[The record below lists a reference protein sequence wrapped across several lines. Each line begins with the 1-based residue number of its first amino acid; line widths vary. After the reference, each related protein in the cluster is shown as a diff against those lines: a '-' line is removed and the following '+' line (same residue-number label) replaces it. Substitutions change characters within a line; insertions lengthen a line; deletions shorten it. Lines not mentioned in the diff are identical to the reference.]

1 MPRAKRYQNLQKS
14 VQPASTSQGV
24 AQPLSTTESTP
35 SHLDNTPQL
44 VSFFQPTP
52 SVQAAAHQTASV
64 RTTSQSAPSVR
75 AAAQPSHSVHA
86 TSQTSIRAAA
96 QPTYSVQATSQLD
109 LSVQAPSRPTQSKK
123 RPRRECSQHWTV
135 DAIDSQGATKK
146 LKVKVKDVMYLS
158 DEKCIVVEFDDM
170 DQPIGE
176 RQGVLAG
183 FCGILATDCS
193 LFPIHFNKWPDLPKS
208 YFNCCFDRIIKEKI
222 ELVVSQSA
230 TDESEVSP
238 NDVVGKV
245 LGKEHS
251 GRVRCLGLGAIP
263 SKVFRQTRRHF
274 GGINSS
280 SCDNG
285 SCSSKREEKYNQIVN
300 AHNQSQEKY
309 NRIVNAHNQSQEN
322 YAQMMTAHHQMMN
335 AFKTYMI
342 MKEGTIPQQFAG
354 IFVSPPPAAPSD
366 ASSGSISPMVV
377 RGSSSNSNLNE
388 NY

>member
-135 DAIDSQGATKK
+135 DAIDMPRAKRYQNLQKSVQPASTLQGVAQPLSTTESTPSHLDNTPQLFLQKLVRSFKLMFIFKDSQGATKK

-208 YFNCCFDRIIKEKI
+208 YFNCCFDRIIK
-222 ELVVSQSA
+222 V
-230 TDESEVSP
+230 
-238 NDVVGKV
+238 
-245 LGKEHS
+245 
-251 GRVRCLGLGAIP
+251 
-263 SKVFRQTRRHF
+263 
-274 GGINSS
+274 
-280 SCDNG
+280 
-285 SCSSKREEKYNQIVN
+285 
-300 AHNQSQEKY
+300 
-309 NRIVNAHNQSQEN
+309 
-322 YAQMMTAHHQMMN
+322 
-335 AFKTYMI
+335 
-342 MKEGTIPQQFAG
+342 
-354 IFVSPPPAAPSD
+354 
-366 ASSGSISPMVV
+366 
-377 RGSSSNSNLNE
+377 
-388 NY
+388 